1 MPKFLADI
9 LKCIVALVPFLIE
22 AEVSASPGA
31 DKKAFVIAQINGVLD
46 EPGGVDLPS
55 WISGDFRRWLL
66 GLLVDVLVRILS
78 KTGFFAKSSAP

>member
-9 LKCIVALVPFLIE
+9 LKCIVALIPFLIE
-22 AEVSASPGA
+22 AEVSGA
-31 DKKAFVIAQINGVLD
+31 QGPEKKAAVIAQINTVLD

-78 KTGFFAKSSAP
+78 KTGFFAKSSTP